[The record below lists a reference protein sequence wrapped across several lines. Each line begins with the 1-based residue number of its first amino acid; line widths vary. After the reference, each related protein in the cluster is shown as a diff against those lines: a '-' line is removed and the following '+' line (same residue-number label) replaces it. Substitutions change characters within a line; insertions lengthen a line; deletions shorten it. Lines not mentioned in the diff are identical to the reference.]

1 MLRGTHTTAK
11 SSSMTY
17 VRNLVRKEWQARFV
31 QLTAHWMDEFGT
43 PTNITVIGNDRQV
56 LNKKITF
63 SLAVFNY

>member
-1 MLRGTHTTAK
+1 
-11 SSSMTY
+11 MTY